1 MKRNDVKLIVVLAI
15 VALISV
21 VAVQLLQRSQTYD
34 DGIAVVTHGSQEV
47 LRIDLQDGSAVIIVE
62 EEVISVDEEAGRYVV
77 KGSYGDNNTVTI
89 GYDPDNHTVRVLDEV
104 SPQNICQKQGET
116 NSPLKPLTCL
126 PNEVVIRIET
136 PLPSPEDD
144 DAIIY

>member
-1 MKRNDVKLIVVLAI
+1 MKRNDIKLIAVLTI

-21 VAVQLLQRSQTYD
+21 LAVQLLQRSQSYD
-34 DGIAVVTHGSQEV
+34 DGIAVVTHGSTEV
-47 LRIDLQDGSAVIIVE
+47 LRIDLKDGSALVMDE
-62 EEVISVDEEAGRYVV
+62 EEVVSIDEEAGIYIV

-89 GYDPDNHTVRVLDEV
+89 GYDNANHTVRVLDEV

-116 NSPLKPLTCL
+116 NTPLKPLTCL

-136 PLPSPEDD
+136 PLPAPDDD

>member
-1 MKRNDVKLIVVLAI
+1 MKRNDVKLIVLLAV

-47 LRIDLQDGSAVIIVE
+47 LRIDLEDGKAVIIDE
-62 EEVISVDEEAGRYVV
+62 DEVVSVDEETGRYVV
-77 KGSYGDNNTVTI
+77 KGSYGENNTVTI
-89 GYDPDNHTVRVLDEV
+89 GYVSENHTVRVLDEV

-136 PLPSPEDD
+136 PLPSPDDD

>member
-1 MKRNDVKLIVVLAI
+1 MKRNDIKLIAVLTI

-21 VAVQLLQRSQTYD
+21 VAVQLLQRSQSYD
-34 DGIAVVTHGSQEV
+34 DGIAVVTHGSTEV
-47 LRIDLQDGSAVIIVE
+47 LRIDLKDGSALVMDE
-62 EEVISVDEEAGRYVV
+62 EEVVSIDEEAGIYIV

-89 GYDPDNHTVRVLDEV
+89 GYDNANHTVRVLDEV

-116 NSPLKPLTCL
+116 NTPLKPLTCL

-136 PLPSPEDD
+136 PLPAPDDD